1 MSWMENFT
9 QATIIMILGMGL
21 VFLFVASLV
30 VLIQI
35 SARILGKASLAETL
49 AVPTPALAPAL
60 AAPLPAPVAA
70 APAPSA
76 PPAADNRGALVAAIA
91 IALKLHSEGK

>member
-49 AVPTPALAPAL
+49 AVPTPALAT
-60 AAPLPAPVAA
+60 PLPAPVAA

-76 PPAADNRGALVAAIA
+76 PPAADNRGALVAAVA
-91 IALKLHSEGK
+91 VALKLHTEGK

>member
-1 MSWMENFT
+1 MSWMDNFT

-35 SARILGKASLAETL
+35 SARILGKAALAE
-49 AVPTPALAPAL
+49 A
-60 AAPLPAPVAA
+60 AA
-70 APAPSA
+70 APAPTPAVPLAA
-76 PPAADNRGALVAAIA
+76 PVATLAVDNQGALIAAIA
-91 IALKLHSEGK
+91 TALKLRAEGK

>member
-1 MSWMENFT
+1 MSWMDNFT

-35 SARILGKASLAETL
+35 SARILGKAALAE
-49 AVPTPALAPAL
+49 A
-60 AAPLPAPVAA
+60 AA
-70 APAPSA
+70 APAPTPAVPLAA
-76 PPAADNRGALVAAIA
+76 PVAPLAVDNQGVLIAAIA
-91 IALKLHSEGK
+91 TALKLRAEGK

>member
-1 MSWMENFT
+1 MSWMDNFT

-35 SARILGKASLAETL
+35 SARILGKAALAE
-49 AVPTPALAPAL
+49 A
-60 AAPLPAPVAA
+60 AA
-70 APAPSA
+70 APAPTPAVPLAA
-76 PPAADNRGALVAAIA
+76 PVAPLAVDNQGALIAAIA
-91 IALKLHSEGK
+91 TALKLRTEGK

>member
-1 MSWMENFT
+1 MSWMDNFT

-35 SARILGKASLAETL
+35 SARILGKAALAE
-49 AVPTPALAPAL
+49 A
-60 AAPLPAPVAA
+60 AA
-70 APAPSA
+70 APAPVPVA
-76 PPAADNRGALVAAIA
+76 PVAPLAVDNQGAVIAAIA
-91 IALKLHSEGK
+91 TALKLRAEGK

>member
-1 MSWMENFT
+1 MSWMDNFT

-35 SARILGKASLAETL
+35 SARILGKAALAE
-49 AVPTPALAPAL
+49 AAAAPVPTPAVPL
-60 AAPLPAPVAA
+60 AAPVAPLAV
-70 APAPSA
+70 
-76 PPAADNRGALVAAIA
+76 DNQGALIAAIA
-91 IALKLHSEGK
+91 TALKLRAEGK

>member
-1 MSWMENFT
+1 MSWMDNFT

-35 SARILGKASLAETL
+35 SARILGKAALAE
-49 AVPTPALAPAL
+49 A
-60 AAPLPAPVAA
+60 AA
-70 APAPSA
+70 APAPA
-76 PPAADNRGALVAAIA
+76 PAVPLAAPVASLAVDNQGALIAAIA
-91 IALKLHSEGK
+91 TALKLRAEGK

>member
-1 MSWMENFT
+1 MSWMDNFT

-35 SARILGKASLAETL
+35 SARILGKAALAE
-49 AVPTPALAPAL
+49 A
-60 AAPLPAPVAA
+60 AA
-70 APAPSA
+70 APAPTPAVPLAA
-76 PPAADNRGALVAAIA
+76 PVAPLAVDNQGALIAANA
-91 IALKLHSEGK
+91 TALKLRAEGK

>member
-1 MSWMENFT
+1 MSWMDNFT

-35 SARILGKASLAETL
+35 SARILGKAALAE
-49 AVPTPALAPAL
+49 A
-60 AAPLPAPVAA
+60 AA
-70 APAPSA
+70 APAPTPAVPLAA
-76 PPAADNRGALVAAIA
+76 PVAPLAVDNQGALIAAIA
-91 IALKLHSEGK
+91 TALKLRAEGK